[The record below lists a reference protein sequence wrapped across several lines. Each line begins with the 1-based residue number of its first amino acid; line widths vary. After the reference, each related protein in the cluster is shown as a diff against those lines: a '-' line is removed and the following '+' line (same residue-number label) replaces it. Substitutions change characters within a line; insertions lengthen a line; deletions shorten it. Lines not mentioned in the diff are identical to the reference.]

1 MMATRLRRWLPHP
14 VMSGILLVVWL
25 LLNHSV
31 SVGHLLLGA
40 VLGVSIPLFTRRF
53 FTEPVY
59 LGRIV
64 TMLGFLGTV
73 IWDIIVASVA
83 VARLTL
89 GPTSRLRPRFVRI
102 PVSLPDDF
110 ALTALAST
118 ISLTPG
124 TVSAEIA
131 PDREHILIHA
141 LDVDDEAELV
151 RTIKE
156 RYEAPIREIFKC

>member
-1 MMATRLRRWLPHP
+1 MTNVRRWLPHP
-14 VMSGILLVVWL
+14 VISGTLLVVWL

-31 SVGHLLLGA
+31 SPGHILLGTFLA
-40 VLGVSIPLFTRRF
+40 LTIPMFSRRF
-53 FTEPVY
+53 FPEPVY
-59 LGRIV
+59 IGRPLTIV
-64 TMLGFLGTV
+64 RFVGVVL
-73 IWDIIVASVA
+73 WDIIVASFT

-102 PVSLPDDF
+102 PVSFADDF

-141 LDVDDEAELV
+141 LDVEDEEALV
-151 RTIKE
+151 KTIRE
-156 RYEAPIREIFKC
+156 RYEAPIREIFRC